1 MKNPVGRPKMNIDVE
16 ELRKLCQ
23 LNCTMEEIGA
33 FFGCDK
39 KTIERRYNEDD
50 DFKDAIDQGRGLGR
64 LSVRRK
70 QMQIMDE
77 QNSATMAIWLGKQLL
92 GQRDHQDIAID
103 AKPISINIINPNG

>member
-1 MKNPVGRPKMNIDVE
+1 MTNPVGRPKMDIDVE
-16 ELRKLCQ
+16 ELKRLCR

-39 KTIERRYNEDD
+39 KTIERRYAEEED
-50 DFKDAIDQGRGLGR
+50 FQQAIDQGRGLGK

-77 QNSATMAIWLGKQLL
+77 HNSAAMAICLVKQLL
-92 GQRDHQDIAID
+92 GQRDNQDITTD
-103 AKPISINIINPNG
+103 NKPISINIINPNG

>member
-1 MKNPVGRPKMNIDVE
+1 MTNPVGRPRTEIDIE
-16 ELRKLCQ
+16 ELKRLCR

-39 KTIERRYNEDD
+39 KTIERRYNEDAA
-50 DFKDAIDQGRGLGR
+50 FQEAIDQGRGLGR

-77 QNSATMAIWLGKQLL
+77 HNSATMAIWLGKQLL
-92 GQRDHQDIAID
+92 GQRDHQDITSD
-103 AKPISINIINPNG
+103 SQPISINIINPNG

>member
-1 MKNPVGRPKMNIDVE
+1 MDIDVE
-16 ELRKLCQ
+16 ELKRLCR

-39 KTIERRYNEDD
+39 KTIERRYAEEED
-50 DFKDAIDQGRGLGR
+50 FQQAIDQGRGLGK

-77 QNSATMAIWLGKQLL
+77 HNSAAMAIWLGKQIL
-92 GQRDHQDIAID
+92 GQRDNQDITTD
-103 AKPISINIINPNG
+103 NKPISINIINPNG

>member
-1 MKNPVGRPKMNIDVE
+1 MNIDVE
-16 ELRKLCQ
+16 ELKRLCR

-39 KTIERRYNEDD
+39 KTIERRYAEEED
-50 DFKDAIDQGRGLGR
+50 FQQAIDQGRGLGK

-77 QNSATMAIWLGKQLL
+77 HNSAAMAIWLGKQIL
-92 GQRDHQDIAID
+92 GQRDHQDITTD
-103 AKPISINIINPNG
+103 NKPISINIINPNG

>member
-1 MKNPVGRPKMNIDVE
+1 MTNPVGRPRMDIDVE
-16 ELRKLCQ
+16 ELKRLCR

-39 KTIERRYNEDD
+39 KTIERRYAEEED
-50 DFKDAIDQGRGLGR
+50 FQQAIDQGRGLGK

-77 QNSATMAIWLGKQLL
+77 HNSAAMAIWLGKQIL
-92 GQRDHQDIAID
+92 GQRDTRTSQRTTSQSA
-103 AKPISINIINPNG
+103 ST

>member
-1 MKNPVGRPKMNIDVE
+1 MNIDVE
-16 ELRKLCQ
+16 ELKRLCR

-39 KTIERRYNEDD
+39 KTIERRYAEEED
-50 DFKDAIDQGRGLGR
+50 FQQAIDQGRGLGK

-77 QNSATMAIWLGKQLL
+77 HNSAAMAIWLGKQIL
-92 GQRDHQDIAID
+92 GQRDNQDITTD
-103 AKPISINIINPNG
+103 NKPISINIINPNG

>member
-1 MKNPVGRPKMNIDVE
+1 MTNPVGRPRMDIDVE
-16 ELRKLCQ
+16 ELKRLCR

-39 KTIERRYNEDD
+39 KTIERRYAEEED
-50 DFKDAIDQGRGLGR
+50 FQQAIDQGRGLGK

-77 QNSATMAIWLGKQLL
+77 HNSAAMAIWLGKQIL
-92 GQRDHQDIAID
+92 GQRDNQDITTD
-103 AKPISINIINPNG
+103 NKPININIINPNG